1 MKFADEII
9 FSIRR
14 VILGTII
21 EYKRKDTYENIFQQL
36 FHFSRQTYYKKLQ
49 YPQLGIALIQIS
61 HKIARKL
68 HELCLVCGIFV
79 HSSEASAILAEKTA
93 ISSATIA
100 VFRESRFLTI
110 LAENI
115 HDFSATI
122 YGCYLPPVMKHH
134 IFDLDGNVS

>member
-14 VILGTII
+14 VILGIII

-100 VFRESRFLTI
+100 VFR
-110 LAENI
+110 
-115 HDFSATI
+115 
-122 YGCYLPPVMKHH
+122 
-134 IFDLDGNVS
+134 DLNCAPKVGHNVNGYER